1 MKYSLAP
8 MEGIITST
16 FRSAYFNHF
25 NEADEYY
32 TPFLTSPGL
41 GKKELN
47 EILPETNPAG
57 PLIPQILTNNS
68 ETFISIC
75 DTLKKYD
82 YDTVNLNLGCPSGT
96 VVSKKRGAGFLRYPE
111 ELERFL
117 SEIFE
122 GSDMNI
128 SVKTRIGFDDSE
140 EWPEILNIFNRFPI
154 KELIIHPRTRQEYY
168 SETIHPEAFAYALAN
183 SDIPICYN
191 GDITDSES
199 MERLLQTFP
208 SVEHVM
214 IGRGVLKNPGLIG
227 ELKGN
232 GSCDRLKIKM
242 FHDELFIKY
251 KEIMSGE
258 KPVLFK
264 MKELWSYLAVSF
276 PEYPDC
282 RKKIHKTKNLKE
294 YVDITSSIFADVC
307 T

>member
-47 EILPETNPAG
+47 EILPETNPAS
-57 PLIPQILTNNS
+57 PLIPQILTNNA
-68 ETFISIC
+68 ETFVSIC
-75 DTLKKYD
+75 DTLRKYG
-82 YDTVNLNLGCPSGT
+82 YETVNLNLGCPSGT
-96 VVSKKRGAGFLRYPE
+96 VVSKKRGSGFLRYPE
-111 ELERFL
+111 ELKNFL

-122 GSDMNI
+122 KSNMNI
-128 SVKTRIGFDDSE
+128 SIKTRIGFESPD
-140 EWPEILNIFNRFPI
+140 EWPELLHLFNGFPI

-168 SETIHPEAFAYALAN
+168 SESIHPEAFAYALAN
-183 SDIPICYN
+183 SDLSLCYN
-191 GDITDSES
+191 GDLTDSDS
-199 MERLLQTFP
+199 LDRLMQTFP
-208 SVEHVM
+208 SLEHVM

-232 GSCDRLKIKM
+232 GKCDRIKIRK
-242 FHDELFIKY
+242 FHDELFERYLK
-251 KEIMSGE
+251 IMSGE

-264 MKELWSYLAVSF
+264 MKELWSYLSMSF
-276 PEYPDC
+276 PEQPDC
-282 RKKIHKTKNLKE
+282 RKKIHKAKNLKE
-294 YVDITSSIFADVC
+294 YTEITNIIFAGI
-307 T
+307 